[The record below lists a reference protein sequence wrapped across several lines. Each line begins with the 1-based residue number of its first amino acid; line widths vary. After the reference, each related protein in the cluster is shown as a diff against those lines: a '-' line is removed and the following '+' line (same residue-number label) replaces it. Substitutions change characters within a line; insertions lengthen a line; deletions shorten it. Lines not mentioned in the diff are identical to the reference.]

1 MKRKSVFI
9 LKGNMYT
16 AKIRKN
22 FRFVK
27 MDM

>member
-1 MKRKSVFI
+1 MKENGFYFKRKY
-9 LKGNMYT
+9 LYT

>member
-9 LKGNMYT
+9 LKGNIVYS
-16 AKIRKN
+16 KN
-22 FRFVK
+22 QKEFRFVK